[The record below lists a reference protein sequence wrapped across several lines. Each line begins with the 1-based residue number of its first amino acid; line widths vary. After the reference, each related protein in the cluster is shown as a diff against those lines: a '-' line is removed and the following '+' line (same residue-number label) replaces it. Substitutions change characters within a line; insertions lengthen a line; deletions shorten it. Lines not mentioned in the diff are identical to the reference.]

1 MSVVSVRVLFQQFQS
16 GEVMSKNAKKFQKH
30 QLSKHNQRCSATPDK
45 RRYRDD
51 QEAKRDLRNFR
62 ARAAQDLKT
71 KGSTTYNQKRTY
83 LCSGCNGYHLTSQE
97 LGRVKFEVVRELT
110 IQDLI
115 LSA

>member
-30 QLSKHNQRCSATPDK
+30 QLSKHTQRCAATPDK
-45 RRYRDD
+45 RRYRDN

-62 ARAAQDLKT
+62 ARAAQELKT
-71 KGSTTYNQKRTY
+71 QGYTTYNQKRTY
-83 LCSGCNGYHLTSQE
+83 ECSACKGFHLTSQE
-97 LGRVKFEVVRELT
+97 LGRVEFEVVRELT